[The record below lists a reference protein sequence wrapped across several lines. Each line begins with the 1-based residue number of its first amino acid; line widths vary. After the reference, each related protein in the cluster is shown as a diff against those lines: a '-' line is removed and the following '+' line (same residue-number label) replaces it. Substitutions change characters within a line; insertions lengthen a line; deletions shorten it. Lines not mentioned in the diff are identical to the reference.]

1 MSDFFPVSLF
11 RLSLVLI
18 SLSSLSLVS
27 CELLGLNAGAPVLPF
42 KKVYAPG
49 EIRAEEVEKIALS
62 EVGKREGTDINFRS
76 DGVQDSEGLYYVSV
90 TARPYKADGRRTVVV
105 DEQGDVVEYYKG
117 NRLPKYSG
125 RPQSPAAPVSP
136 AYPSSPASPTKPAA
150 PSILAPQFP
159 GSSPVKPILPLR
171 PSLPPSSTEDIS
183 YPVPF

>member
-1 MSDFFPVSLF
+1 MSEFFPVSLF

-27 CELLGLNAGAPVLPF
+27 CELLGLNEGAPLRPL

-76 DGVQDSEGLYYVSV
+76 DGVQDSEDLYYVSV
-90 TARPYKADGRRTVVV
+90 TARPYKLDGRRTVVV
-105 DEQGDVVEYYKG
+105 DEQGAVVEYYKG
-117 NRLPKYSG
+117 NRLPKYRG
-125 RPQSPAAPVSP
+125 RSKSSASSVPPASSPSQTKP
-136 AYPSSPASPTKPAA
+136 AVHSILDPKKPSSSPANPISP
-150 PSILAPQFP
+150 SRL
-159 GSSPVKPILPLR
+159 
-171 PSLPPSSTEDIS
+171 SLPSSSTDGSS

>member
-27 CELLGLNAGAPVLPF
+27 CELLGLNAGAPVQPF

-49 EIRAEEVEKIALS
+49 EIRAEELEKIALS

-76 DGVQDSEGLYYVSV
+76 DGVQDMESLYYVSV
-90 TARPYKADGRRTVVV
+90 TARPYKPDGRRTVVV

-117 NRLPKYSG
+117 NRLPKYSE
-125 RPQSPAAPVSP
+125 RSKSPASAV
-136 AYPSSPASPTKPAA
+136 SPASPVSPTKPVA
-150 PSILAPQFP
+150 PSIIEPKAPE
-159 GSSPVKPILPLR
+159 SSPVKPILPSR
-171 PSLPPSSTEDIS
+171 PSLPSSSTEGYS

>member
-1 MSDFFPVSLF
+1 MSEFFPVSLF

-27 CELLGLNAGAPVLPF
+27 CELLGLNEGAPLRPL

-76 DGVQDSEGLYYVSV
+76 DGVQDSEDLYYVSV
-90 TARPYKADGRRTVVV
+90 TARPYKPDGRRTVVV

-125 RPQSPAAPVSP
+125 RLKSPTSAVSP
-136 AYPSSPASPTKPAA
+136 ASPLSPTKPAA
-150 PSILAPQFP
+150 PSIPERKALE
-159 GSSPVKPILPLR
+159 SLPVKQISSSQ
-171 PSLPPSSTEDIS
+171 PSPPSSSTDGSS